1 MDYKPFLTQD
11 FKSMKLD
18 EVKTKKWSKLHW
30 FVVVAVVTS
39 MSTLL
44 VLASKDVSAKRSPV
58 IQEHTVNLDINSNN
72 TPEKQNKPNEL
83 STATQ
88 QKQITLPLAT
98 LISDTTE
105 NKPLQ
110 DKTASIN
117 KTLELLTTAD
127 AKTPNI
133 INKSKQASE
142 PSSPLHIWHDETV
155 KSGDSLA
162 SIFKRNKLSPQDLH
176 RIIKLGK
183 STKALK
189 YIQPKQL
196 FKFRLDEKQ
205 QLLEMV
211 YQQNRFQS
219 LHVKRD
225 GESFKATTISR
236 TAQKRK
242 QYISGRINSSLFV
255 DAKNAGMNAALIMDL
270 VSIFGWDIDFAL
282 DLRKGDSFS
291 LIYEE
296 HFLDGLKIKDGDILA
311 AEFKNQ
317 GRLYRAVRYTDPKGR
332 SNYYTPKGLSM
343 RKAFLRTP
351 VDFRRISSRFG
362 KRKHPVLNRMRLHKG
377 VDYTAPRGTPVKA
390 SGDGKIIFRGRK
402 GGYGKAIII
411 RHGGRYSTLYAHLNN
426 YRRGLYNGKYVKQGQ
441 IIGYVGST
449 GRATG
454 PHLHYEFRI
463 NGTHRN
469 PLTVKLPNAAP
480 INKQYKTAF
489 KQHASNLLAQLKAYN
504 FELADNIYQDSDKK
518 QNIH

>member
-11 FKSMKLD
+11 FKSMELNEPKA
-18 EVKTKKWSKLHW
+18 KKWNKIHW
-30 FVVVAVVTS
+30 FVVAAIITS
-39 MSTLL
+39 ITTVLI
-44 VLASKDVSAKRSPV
+44 LASKDVSAKRSPITQAV
-58 IQEHTVNLDINSNN
+58 STQIVSDTQKVLK
-72 TPEKQNKPNEL
+72 PELASAK
-83 STATQ
+83 SQ

-98 LISDTTE
+98 LISNQANDVNVNSAEINNT
-105 NKPLQ
+105 KPPLSE
-110 DKTASIN
+110 DVA
-117 KTLELLTTAD
+117 LLTTKLTTAN
-127 AKTPNI
+127 PV
-133 INKSKQASE
+133 Q
-142 PSSPLHIWHDETV
+142 PLYVWRDETV
-155 KSGDSLA
+155 KRGDSL
-162 SIFKRNKLSPQDLH
+162 SQLFKRNKLSPTDLH
-176 RIIKLGK
+176 QIMKLGK
-183 STKALK
+183 STRALK
-189 YIQPKQL
+189 YIQPGQL

-205 QLLEMV
+205 KLIKMV

-219 LHVKRD
+219 LHIKRQGD
-225 GESFKATTISR
+225 TFKANTISR
-236 TAQKRK
+236 VAQKRK

-296 HFLDGLKIKDGDILA
+296 HFLDGLKIKDGNILA
-311 AEFKNQ
+311 AEFVNQ
-317 GRLYRAVRYTDPKGR
+317 GRVYQAVRFTDPKGN

-377 VDYTAPRGTPVKA
+377 VDYSAPRGTPVKA

-411 RHGGRYSTLYAHLNN
+411 RHGGRYSTLYAHLNKF
-426 YRRGLYNGKYVKQGQ
+426 RRGLYSGKYVKQGQ

-463 NGTHRN
+463 NGSHRN

-480 INKQYKTAF
+480 INKTYKASF
-489 KQHASNLLAQLKAYN
+489 KTHASNLLAQLNAFN
-504 FELADNIYQDSDKK
+504 FSLAENSYTQGISAT
-518 QNIH
+518 HF